1 VVDDVVHVT
10 EADQQKLLQKI
21 GAEVSRIAAGATGR
35 ILNYLEADDGVIS
48 TAVYFLRGDTVVF
61 KFPSD
66 ELVDLLAELWDATR
80 SDEPAKQWKEM
91 AYLIEEGRFRVEF
104 FYPEDIT
111 DERPDVKQRKH
122 VKHYF
127 GVDEWDDSDPELDA
141 N

>member
-1 VVDDVVHVT
+1 MTKV
-10 EADQQKLLQKI
+10 DQQQLLQKI

-48 TAVYFLRGDTVVF
+48 TAVYFMRGDSVIF

-66 ELVDLLAELWDATR
+66 ELVDLLAALWDATR

-91 AYLIEEGRFRVEF
+91 AYLMEGGRLHVEF
-104 FYPEDIT
+104 FYPEDIV
-111 DERPDVKQRKH
+111 DEPPDVKQRNQ
-122 VKHYF
+122 VKLYF
-127 GVDEWDDSDPELDA
+127 GVDEWDDSDPDVDA